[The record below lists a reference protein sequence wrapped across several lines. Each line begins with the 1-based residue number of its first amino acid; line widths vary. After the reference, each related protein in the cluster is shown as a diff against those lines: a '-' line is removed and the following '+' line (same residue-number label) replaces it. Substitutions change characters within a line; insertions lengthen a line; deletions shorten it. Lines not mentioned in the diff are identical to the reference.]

1 MDTKKLQDF
10 IIDEQKSLN
19 KSIVATPESKKFLD
33 SFSKANNGANDALLT
48 QMAVQY
54 GYNIALELIINH
66 ININQK

>member
-1 MDTKKLQDF
+1 MDTKKLQEF
-10 IIDEQKSLN
+10 IKYEQKSLS
-19 KSIVATPESKKFLD
+19 KTIVATPKSREFLD

-66 ININQK
+66 ININKK